1 MADGKTPAEHIYKDE
16 TYDFMFAEI
25 VKHEKYQHLLN
36 YMPITKQPVS
46 FDGTAGKGPSP
57 PKPSIPTSTVD
68 EKPSVFTGTP
78 STVHSVTSGTLTSP
92 TPVTT
97 GIHSPIPPVSVL
109 LTGTM
114 PTATTDTPKLVPPL
128 YTSTPTGIPPEFEGY
143 LKGLVK
149 PPLGSDVK
157 YKASVLPPPKPPPKE
172 ASKKDEKSP
181 VHESFTKGLEKPS
194 VIPGVEYS
202 LDFETPKF
210 LSPTKRKPQKQAIA
224 PPMTGASGLSDAS
237 LIDLAKVPIPK
248 LPQFSGTDAKGEASY
263 EVWKFEVVCLQKE
276 KIYPD
281 AHILQAIRRSLK
293 GQARDIL
300 MTVGDNASSEDV
312 LTKLNGIYGIV
323 SSNESILQQFYLE
336 QQRESENVAHYSI
349 RLENMLQQTKDYVPE
364 KTKNEML
371 RSKLWSGL
379 RDSQLKN
386 ASRFKYEL
394 ETDFNKLRIAIR
406 QIEQDMPTETVQT
419 ASLQQ
424 QTVGKNSDSALEEIL
439 KRLKLMEG
447 KMEGMEKT
455 IEKKIENKLREK
467 SEGNNTSNQEES
479 ERGGKSRGY
488 YNSYNRGRGNFRGR
502 YRGGRR
508 GNRGSLNES
517 GSTSQGRW

>member
-1 MADGKTPAEHIYKDE
+1 
-16 TYDFMFAEI
+16 
-25 VKHEKYQHLLN
+25 
-36 YMPITKQPVS
+36 
-46 FDGTAGKGPSP
+46 
-57 PKPSIPTSTVD
+57 
-68 EKPSVFTGTP
+68 
-78 STVHSVTSGTLTSP
+78 
-92 TPVTT
+92 
-97 GIHSPIPPVSVL
+97 
-109 LTGTM
+109 
-114 PTATTDTPKLVPPL
+114 
-128 YTSTPTGIPPEFEGY
+128 
-143 LKGLVK
+143 
-149 PPLGSDVK
+149 
-157 YKASVLPPPKPPPKE
+157 
-172 ASKKDEKSP
+172 
-181 VHESFTKGLEKPS
+181 
-194 VIPGVEYS
+194 
-202 LDFETPKF
+202 
-210 LSPTKRKPQKQAIA
+210 
-224 PPMTGASGLSDAS
+224 
-237 LIDLAKVPIPK
+237 
-248 LPQFSGTDAKGEASY
+248 
-263 EVWKFEVVCLQKE
+263 
-276 KIYPD
+276 
-281 AHILQAIRRSLK
+281 
-293 GQARDIL
+293 

-394 ETDFNKLRIAIR
+394 ETDFNKLRIAR

-424 QTVGKNSDSALEEIL
+424 QTVVKNSDSALEEIL
-439 KRLKLMEG
+439 KRLRLMEG

-455 IEKKIENKLREK
+455 IEKKIENKLRDK

-488 YNSYNRGRGNFRGR
+488 YRGRSNFRGR